1 MGGSAGLG
9 RGRKGSSSHGLDTP
23 LDPGQGLPFAG
34 GSLQPASGQVQVT
47 QPPPVS
53 IRHRLVMASEA
64 NLGTPTNGGNFP
76 MFLSRSPFSH

>member
-9 RGRKGSSSHGLDTP
+9 RGRKGSSSCGLDTP

-34 GSLQPASGQVQVT
+34 GSLQPASGQAQII
-47 QPPPVS
+47 QPPPTS
-53 IRHRLVMASEA
+53 IRRRLIMASEA

-76 MFLSRSPFSH
+76 TFQSRSPFSH